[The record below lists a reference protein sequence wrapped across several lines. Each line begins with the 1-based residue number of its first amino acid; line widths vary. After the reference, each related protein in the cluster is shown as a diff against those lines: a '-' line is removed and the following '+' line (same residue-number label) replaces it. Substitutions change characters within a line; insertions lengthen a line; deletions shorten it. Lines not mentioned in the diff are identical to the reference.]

1 LPVGPQGS
9 GPGRTVRESTTVLR
23 LRRQGLALFAL
34 IAGAC
39 GGLQS
44 GSTAPQPTEHT
55 VVLISLDGFRRDY
68 LEWHAPPTL
77 LALAEEGVIA
87 DAMIPSFP
95 TSTFPNHYTIV
106 TGLRPQNHGI
116 VNNTMY
122 DPVFDA
128 AFTLG
133 NEGPREDRWWG
144 GEPIWSTAEKQGV
157 RSAAFFWPGT
167 EAEIAGARP
176 SRWMRYDGRVPYAT
190 RVDSVLSWLSLPAG
204 ERPRMIALYFDEPDH
219 TGHEA
224 GPTAP
229 AVRGA
234 VLKSDSAVARLM
246 EGLRERGLFGSVNIV
261 VVSDHGMTEVA
272 PERTV
277 YVSDVLDTA
286 AFQVVSGGALFMG
299 SSRTGDNAGMVAALR
314 RLPHVSAWLREDVPA
329 RLHFSNHRRIT
340 PVVALADDGWAIAAN
355 RTWRASG
362 GGRHG
367 YDNALPSMR
376 TIFIARG
383 PAFRRGVRIPE
394 FSNVDVYALLT
405 RVLGLTPAPNDG
417 SLAIVGAA
425 LR

>member
-1 LPVGPQGS
+1 MRLLVLALLTLSGGGCAGPQQ
-9 GPGRTVRESTTVLR
+9 STIVPR
-23 LRRQGLALFAL
+23 AE
-34 IAGAC
+34 
-39 GGLQS
+39 
-44 GSTAPQPTEHT
+44 EHT

-77 LALAEEGVIA
+77 LALAEEGVVA

-106 TGLRPQNHGI
+106 TGLHPQNHGI

-128 AFTLG
+128 TFSLR

-157 RSAAFFWPGT
+157 RTAAFFWPGT

-176 SRWMRYDGRVPYAT
+176 SRWMRFDSSVPYGT
-190 RVDSVLSWLSLPAG
+190 RVDSVLSWLSLPRAD
-204 ERPRMIALYFDEPDH
+204 RPRMITLYFEEPDQ
-219 TGHEA
+219 TGHAE

-229 AVRGA
+229 AVRAA
-234 VLKSDSAVARLM
+234 VHKSDSALARLVN
-246 EGLRERGLFGSVNIV
+246 GLRQRGLFDAVNLV
-261 VVSDHGMTEVA
+261 VVSDHGMTEVT
-272 PERTV
+272 PEQV
-277 YVSDVLDTA
+277 AYVSDVLDTA
-286 AFQVVSGGALFMG
+286 AFHVVTGGVLFLG
-299 SSRTGDNAGMVAALR
+299 WSRTGDNAGMVAALR

-329 RLHFSNHRRIT
+329 RLHFSDHRRIT
-340 PVVALADDGWAIAAN
+340 PVVAVADDGWLIAAN
-355 RTWRASG
+355 RSWRATG

-367 YDNALPSMR
+367 YDNELPSMR

-383 PAFRRGVRIPE
+383 PAFRRGARIPE
-394 FSNVDVYALLT
+394 FSNVDVYALLAH
-405 RVLGLTPAPNDG
+405 VLGLTPAPNDG
-417 SLAIVGAA
+417 SLAIIGAA

>member
-1 LPVGPQGS
+1 MLVI
-9 GPGRTVRESTTVLR
+9 RMRALAVAILVLST
-23 LRRQGLALFAL
+23 
-34 IAGAC
+34 GAC
-39 GGLQS
+39 GGLQQ
-44 GSTAPQPTEHT
+44 GSAAPQVTEPA
-55 VVLISLDGFRRDY
+55 VVLISLDGFRREY
-68 LEWHAPPTL
+68 LEWHSPPTL
-77 LALAEEGVIA
+77 LALAADGVVA

-106 TGLRPQNHGI
+106 TGLRPQNHGL

-128 AFTLG
+128 TFSLR

-157 RSAAFFWPGT
+157 KAAAFFWPGT
-167 EAEIAGARP
+167 EAEIAGVRP
-176 SRWMRYDGRVPYAT
+176 TRWMRYDGSVPYAV
-190 RVDSVLSWLSLPAG
+190 RVDSVLSWLSLSEG
-204 ERPRMIALYFDEPDH
+204 ERPRMITLYFEEPDH
-219 TGHEA
+219 TGHA
-224 GPTAP
+224 DGPTAQS
-229 AVRGA
+229 VRGA
-234 VLKSDSAVARLM
+234 VLKADSAVARLVD
-246 EGLRERGLFGSVNIV
+246 GLRQRGLFDTVNLV
-261 VVSDHGMTEVA
+261 VVSDHGMVEAA
-272 PERTV
+272 PERTL

-286 AFQVVSGGALFMG
+286 AFHVVTGGALFMG
-299 SSRTGDNAGMVAALR
+299 WSRTGDNAGMVAALR
-314 RLPHVSAWLREDVPA
+314 RLPHLSAWLREDVPA

-340 PVVALADDGWAIAAN
+340 PVVAVADEGWVISAN

-383 PAFRRGVRIPE
+383 PEFRSGARIPE
-394 FSNVDVYALLT
+394 FNNVDVYPLLA

-417 SLAIVGAA
+417 SLAIIGAA

>member
-1 LPVGPQGS
+1 MVVIRMRMLAFVI
-9 GPGRTVRESTTVLR
+9 
-23 LRRQGLALFAL
+23 LALP
-34 IAGAC
+34 AGAC
-39 GGLQS
+39 GGLQQGRAAS
-44 GSTAPQPTEHT
+44 EAAEST

-68 LEWHAPPTL
+68 LEWHSPPTL
-77 LALAEEGVIA
+77 LALAADGVVA

-128 AFTLG
+128 RFSLG

-157 RSAAFFWPGT
+157 KSAAFFWPGT

-176 SRWMRYDGRVPYAT
+176 SRWMRYDGRVPYAG
-190 RVDSVLSWLSLPAG
+190 RVDSVLAWLSLPEE
-204 ERPRMIALYFDEPDH
+204 ERPRMITLYFEEPDH
-219 TGHEA
+219 TGHED

-229 AVRGA
+229 TMRGA
-234 VLKSDSAVARLM
+234 VLKADSAVARLVV
-246 EGLRERGLFGSVNIV
+246 GLRQRGLFDAVNLVI
-261 VVSDHGMTEVA
+261 VSDHGMADAA

-286 AFQVVSGGALFMG
+286 AFHVVTGGALFMG
-299 SSRTGDNAGMVAALR
+299 WSRTEDDAGMVAALQ

-329 RLHFSNHRRIT
+329 RLHFNNHRRIT
-340 PVVALADDGWAIAAN
+340 SVVAVADEGWVIAGN

-383 PAFRRGVRIPE
+383 PAFRSGARIPE
-394 FSNVDVYALLT
+394 FNNVDVYPLLA
-405 RVLGLTPAPNDG
+405 RVLGVTPAPNDG
-417 SLAIVGAA
+417 SLAIIGAA